1 MDLQSICKSTL
12 SGVFFSHG
20 SFLGAEP
27 LPGQECA
34 DIKMFSALLHFPQ
47 YLLSL
52 YLMVFCFCFSEM
64 REETEIGFLLIVFFV
79 FLVLFFFFLLF
90 IASDRASFSLSSF
103 KYPPHFFFILNT
115 LPLLTLALSEA
126 ASFKKWLLPKHSFL
140 AGPKI

>member
-12 SGVFFSHG
+12 SGVFFSNG

-79 FLVLFFFFLLF
+79 FVFFLLF

-103 KYPPHFFFILNT
+103 KYPPHFFFFFILNT

-126 ASFKKWLLPKHSFL
+126 ASSKKWLLPKHSFL
-140 AGPKI
+140 ADPKI